1 MNRIAGRAGI
11 CLLLVLA
18 LLSGLVFFLVEY
30 AVMAGD
36 WVIFPGSP
44 HVYNG
49 GNIGCGIITDRDGV
63 LLLDL
68 NGQRSY
74 AAEESVRRSTV
85 HWLGDRK
92 GNIDAPAL
100 AAYSSELAGFDLLNG
115 VYSYADGGG
124 EAELTLSAVAQSAAI
139 EAMGNHKGTIAIY
152 NYKTGELLCAV
163 TTPNYDPDNAPNI
176 SADDEGAYEGLYLN
190 RFTQSAY
197 VPGSIF
203 KIVTLAAA
211 LESIPDIQQQ
221 TFVCKGSYQ
230 IGNDTVT
237 CDGTHWEQDLK
248 MAFRN
253 SCNCAFAQIAQ
264 QLGKETLQRYVET
277 FGVTES
283 VRFDGITTASGK
295 FDLTDAS
302 EVSLA
307 WSSIGQYT
315 DLVNPCAYMTFVGAI
330 AAGGK
335 GVHPYLVQSVKSG
348 GITAYRADVQYGERI
363 MSAST
368 AQTIREFMGFNVSD
382 KYGSEN
388 FPGLTVCAKT
398 GTAEVGGDKK
408 PNAMLTGFVAD
419 DPYPL
424 AFIVA
429 VEDGGYGR
437 EICVPILSKVLTACK
452 TVLDGNTLT
461 TDE

>member
-30 AVMAGD
+30 AVEAGD

-49 GNIGCGIITDRDGV
+49 GNIGCGTVTDRDGV

-74 AAEESVRRSTV
+74 AEEESVRRSTV

-92 GNIDAPAL
+92 GNVDAPAL
-100 AAYSSELAGFDLLNG
+100 SAYSSELAGFDLLNG
-115 VYSYADGGG
+115 IYSYGETGG
-124 EAELTLSAVAQSAAI
+124 EAELTLSAAVQSAAL
-139 EAMGNHKGTIAIY
+139 EAIGNHKGTIGIY

-163 TTPNYDPDNAPNI
+163 TTPNYDPDDAPDI
-176 SADDEGAYEGLYLN
+176 STDDQGAYEGLYLN
-190 RFTQSAY
+190 RFTQSSY
-197 VPGSIF
+197 IPGSIF
-203 KIVTLAAA
+203 KVVTLAAA

-221 TFVCKGSYQ
+221 KFVCKGSYQ
-230 IGNDTVT
+230 IGKDTIT

-264 QLGKETLQRYVET
+264 QLGNETLQRYVEM
-277 FGVTES
+277 FGVTKP
-283 VRFDGITTASGK
+283 VTFDGITTASGN
-295 FDLTDAS
+295 FNLTDAS

-315 DLVNPCAYMTFVGAI
+315 DLVNPCSYLTFVGAI

-335 GVHPYLVQSVKSG
+335 GVAPYLVQSIKSD
-348 GITAYRADVQYGERI
+348 GITTYSADARSCERI

-368 AQTIREFMGFNVSD
+368 AETVREFMGFNVTD

-398 GTAEVGGDKK
+398 GTAEVGGNKK

-419 DPYPL
+419 EQYPL

-452 TVLDGNTLT
+452 AVMDGNSLL